1 MRLCSLL
8 ILFQSFWSTSRKKM
22 DLCNSFISQC
32 PQAVFRWKYLNE
44 SIFKNK
50 YNMQV
55 YNKMVWLALRIFYDG
70 DIYDI

>member
-1 MRLCSLL
+1 
-8 ILFQSFWSTSRKKM
+8 M

-70 DIYDI
+70 DIYIYMIYMYICIYMIYTYVLLS